1 MAVVKLEIKT
11 RQPLADGRKF
21 DHVGCYEQ
29 LDGTAHFAVDP
40 AHRLNCAVTDIDLAE
55 RGRDGLV
62 HFTADVRI
70 LAPADQGRGNHRL
83 LFDVPNRGNRLA
95 LATFN
100 GVPRPINPVGPTD
113 AGNGFL
119 MRHGYTVVWCGWQ
132 HDVPEAEGLMRIKV
146 PEAQIDGCP
155 VSGRL
160 LVGFQPSKPSQVQ
173 LLSDRGHRP
182 YPSDDLD
189 NPNAVLMVRDGE
201 EARPQTIPRE
211 SWSFARLEARRIVPD
226 PNHVYLATGFEPGR
240 IYEVIYTTT
249 GAPVIGLGLLAARDI
264 VSFLRLSNGADNP
277 CAGDIQHAYAFGASQ
292 SGRFLRQL
300 LYLGLN
306 EDEAER
312 TVFDG
317 VLVHIAGGKRG
328 GDFNM
333 RFGQPSASLPSDPFY
348 REEERE
354 MLPLCA
360 AEGIGVIPW
369 SPQARGRL
377 TRDWDYTSIRTE
389 TDDAHQRLFGRSV
402 EADRKVVDRVAEVAK
417 ARGIPRAQ
425 VALAWLLAK
434 PVITAPIV
442 GATKLH
448 HLDDALASVNVTL
461 SADEIT
467 SLEAPYVPH
476 AVVGFV

>member
-29 LDGTAHFAVDP
+29 LEDTAHFAVDP

-292 SGRFLRQL
+292 SG
-300 LYLGLN
+300 
-306 EDEAER
+306 
-312 TVFDG
+312 
-317 VLVHIAGGKRG
+317 
-328 GDFNM
+328 
-333 RFGQPSASLPSDPFY
+333 QPSASLPSDPFY

-389 TDDAHQRLFGRSV
+389 TDDAQQRLFGRSV